1 MQTGFPPSQFGVN
14 QLNRSNQ
21 IEKSHA
27 ISYHKYVFVV
37 KSRFCF
43 KWVNHKPVKIA
54 FCQMCE
60 FTWGTIYWN
69 FISICYNTPAIL
81 ALDVISVQSWLK
93 SKENKPLLQR
103 TLFAMPQTACRMEVA
118 LERHILINSVNLQ

>member
-43 KWVNHKPVKIA
+43 KWVNHEPVKIA
-54 FCQMCE
+54 FCQLCK

-69 FISICYNTPAIL
+69 FIPICYNTPAIL